1 MEMAFHNTM
10 EDRCRMAGWDTDVE
24 TVSVFDT
31 SITTP
36 ISSGE
41 GLAGWHTDVETI
53 SVFDTS
59 ITSPISSG
67 DGLVEGQFALSVAR
81 SRLGFARSLRL
92 LVQHAAMS
100 TTDETGPLSQGSTDA
115 TSSTARAVT
124 EPTAPRSANP
134 LYPRLVVIR
143 RMRQGTAMEAN

>member
-1 MEMAFHNTM
+1 MAMALHNTK

-36 ISSGE
+36 ISSG
-41 GLAGWHTDVETI
+41 
-53 SVFDTS
+53 
-59 ITSPISSG
+59 
-67 DGLVEGQFALSVAR
+67 DGLVEGQSALSVAR

-100 TTDETGPLSQGSTDA
+100 TADETCPLSQGSPDA
-115 TSSTARAVT
+115 PSSTARAVT
-124 EPTAPRSANP
+124 GPTAPRSAIP
-134 LYPRLVVIR
+134 LYPRLKVIR
-143 RMRQGTAMEAN
+143 RMRQGTAIEAN